1 MLFLI
6 EYNREKGE
14 IVSMRRFDDSA
25 KGEAEEARLQLE
37 LDRQRMGVNNEIVI
51 LDAIN
56 EAGVRRTH
64 RRYFESLHELAK
76 AS

>member
-14 IVSMRRFDDSA
+14 IVTIRNFDESE
-25 KGEAEEARLQLE
+25 KTEAEAARLELE
-37 LDRQRMGVNNEIVI
+37 LDLRRSRVKHEVVI

-64 RRYFESLHELAK
+64 RRYFESLQELAR

>member
-6 EYNREKGE
+6 EYNREKGK
-14 IVSMRRFDDSA
+14 IVTIRKFDESE
-25 KGEAEEARLQLE
+25 KTEAEIARLELE
-37 LDRQRMGVNNEIVI
+37 LDLRQIGVKHEVVI

-56 EAGVRRTH
+56 EARVRRTH
-64 RRYFESLHELAK
+64 RRYFESLEELAK

>member
-14 IVSMRRFDDSA
+14 IASMRKFSDSE
-25 KGEAEEARLQLE
+25 KSEAELARLQLE
-37 LDRQRMGVNNEIVI
+37 LDRQRVGIKSEIVI
-51 LDAIN
+51 LDAID
-56 EAGVRRTH
+56 EPSIRRTH
-64 RRYFESLHELAK
+64 RRYFESLEELAK